1 MLRPHFANSL
11 RLSLMGAWLMG
22 TAILWLVA
30 TENFRRVDA
39 VLSSPHLEF
48 HQRLEPLPAG
58 EARVVLRFLA
68 SELNRFYFTTWG
80 WSQLLLGGAILVLSW
95 CLAADRVDLGLLG
108 AMWVLPVILALWVTP
123 SLIEIGR
130 QVDFIPRSP
139 PPPQMGTFWRYHL
152 AYTVTDLV
160 KFGVGLYWLLR
171 TGLKRA

>member
-22 TAILWLVA
+22 TAFLWVVA

-39 VLSSPHLEF
+39 VLDGPRPDF

-68 SELNRFYFTTWG
+68 SELNRFYFTVWG
-80 WSQLLLGGAILVLSW
+80 WSQLVLGGVILILSRR
-95 CLAADRVDLGLLG
+95 LSVDRFDLGLLG
-108 AMWVLPVILALWVTP
+108 AMWVLSVVLALWVTP
-123 SLIEIGR
+123 SIIEIGR

-139 PPPQMGTFWRYHL
+139 PPPQMDAFWRYHL

-160 KFGVGLYWLLR
+160 KFGAGLFWLLR

>member
-1 MLRPHFANSL
+1 MLRPHLANSL

-22 TAILWLVA
+22 TVSMWVVA

-39 VLSSPHLEF
+39 VLSSPHSEF

-58 EARVVLRFLA
+58 EARLVLRFLA

-80 WSQLLLGGAILVLSW
+80 GFQLVLGGVILILSW
-95 CLAADRVDLGLLG
+95 RLAAGRFDLGLLG
-108 AMWVLPVILALWVTP
+108 AIWLLAAILTLWITP

-139 PPPQMGTFWRYHL
+139 PPPQMDAFWRFHL

-160 KFGVGLYWLLR
+160 KFGAGLFWLLR
-171 TGLKRA
+171 TGLKRT